1 MRERQSARWII
12 VSPDR
17 EVLLFHFVH
26 SEGALAGQEYWA
38 TPGGGLEDGETFE
51 QAAVRELL
59 EETGR
64 TVPSTGPH
72 IAQREFVLQLH
83 DGEYVRAHERYFL
96 LETDIFIPSR
106 CRLDSVELKLMTDHC
121 WWSEDQ
127 ISQTS
132 VLIFPENLTEILNKQ
147 ALSTG

>member
-12 VSPDR
+12 LSPDR

-26 SEGALAGQEYWA
+26 SEGALAGQQYWA

-64 TVPSTGPH
+64 TVSTTGPH
-72 IAQREFVLQLH
+72 IEQREFVLQLH
-83 DGEYVRAHERYFL
+83 DGEHVRADERYFL
-96 LETDIFIPSR
+96 LETNKFIPSR
-106 CRLDSVELKLMTDHC
+106 CRLDSLELELMIDHH

-127 ISQTS
+127 INQTGA
-132 VLIFPENLTEILNKQ
+132 LIFPENLIELLNKL
-147 ALSTG
+147 A

>member
-17 EVLLFHFVH
+17 EILLFQFVH

-64 TVPSTGPH
+64 TVSSTEPH
-72 IAQREFVLQLH
+72 IAQRDFVLQLH
-83 DGEYVRAHERYFL
+83 DGEHVRAHERYFL
-96 LETDIFIPSR
+96 LETDVFIPST
-106 CRLDSVELKLMTDHC
+106 CRLDSVELELMTDHY

-127 ISQTS
+127 ISQAS
-132 VLIFPENLTEILNKQ
+132 ALIFPENLIEILNKL
-147 ALSTG
+147 AL